1 MMPELKYIL
10 IDILPKKE
18 QCYLEENLSAEP
30 IQIIYVNTLHGEL
43 LAQLHALPAEECI
56 FISEN
61 RTHTDF
67 AISIGMAT
75 LVYLDTENEVQN
87 TKNAVQN
94 AKNAVQN
101 TRNTVRNTAMVG
113 AAELL
118 EQDALSQKVD
128 AVLAEPYQVP
138 AEPHQVLAETHQVP
152 AEPHQVPDMY
162 AEGMEEVDLNFLC
175 RIYQRHHRL
184 PWTILETER
193 CIVREFAMDYL
204 DALFDLYAGK
214 GMIDYME
221 PLHMYEQEREYQQSY
236 IENMYR
242 FYGYG
247 MWIVCDKGTGKLIG
261 RAGIEH
267 REEFGE
273 EPQLGYAIGVPYQ
286 RQGYATEVCRAVIDY
301 ARTELEI
308 RSLCCLIEE
317 KNEKSIGL
325 AQKLGFESDGLI
337 EINGKNHRKFRRE
350 I

>member
-18 QCYLEENLSAEP
+18 QCYLEENLGAEP
-30 IQIIYVNTLHGEL
+30 IQIVYVNTLHGEL
-43 LAQLHALPAEECI
+43 LAQLHAFPAEECI

-61 RTHTDF
+61 RTHTDL
-67 AISIGMAT
+67 AISIEMAT
-75 LVYLDTENEVQN
+75 LVYLGTENEVQN

-94 AKNAVQN
+94 TKNAIQNTRNTVQN

-113 AAELL
+113 AAALL
-118 EQDALSQKVD
+118 EHDALSQKVD
-128 AVLAEPYQVP
+128 E
-138 AEPHQVLAETHQVP
+138 VP

-175 RIYQRHHRL
+175 RIYQRHHQL

-193 CIVREFAMDYL
+193 CIVREFSMEYL
-204 DALFDLYAGK
+204 DALFELYAGE
-214 GMIDYME
+214 GMTDYME
-221 PLHMYEQEREYQQSY
+221 PLNQHEQEREYQQSY
-236 IENMYR
+236 IENMYH

-247 MWIVCDKGTGKLIG
+247 MWIVCDKETGKLIG

-286 RQGYATEVCRAVIDY
+286 RQGYATEVCHAVIDY

-325 AQKLGFESDGLI
+325 AQKLGFESDGMI
-337 EINGKNHRKFRRE
+337 EINGKKHRKFRRE

>member
-18 QCYLEENLSAEP
+18 QCYLEENLGAEP
-30 IQIIYVNTLHGEL
+30 IQIVYVNTLHGEL
-43 LAQLHALPAEECI
+43 LAQLHAFSAEECI

-61 RTHTDF
+61 RTYTDI

-75 LVYLDTENEVQN
+75 LVYLGTKNEMRSTKNAVQN
-87 TKNAVQN
+87 TKNAI
-94 AKNAVQN
+94 QN
-101 TRNTVRNTAMVG
+101 TRNTVRNIENTVQNTDIVG
-113 AAELL
+113 AAALL

-128 AVLAEPYQVP
+128 E
-138 AEPHQVLAETHQVP
+138 VP

-175 RIYQRHHRL
+175 RIYQRHHQL

-193 CIVREFAMDYL
+193 CIVKEFSMDYL
-204 DALFDLYAGK
+204 DALFDLYAGE

-236 IENMYR
+236 IENMYH

-247 MWIVCDKGTGKLIG
+247 MWIVCDKETGKLIG

-286 RQGYATEVCRAVIDY
+286 RQGYATEVCHAVIDY

-325 AQKLGFESDGLI
+325 AQKLGFESDGMI
-337 EINGKNHRKFRRE
+337 EINGKKHRKFRRE